1 MKIGIDARM
10 MGKGYGIGR
19 YIEQLV
25 LNLKKIDQKNEYI
38 FFVKDIQDH
47 PNFQTP
53 TSELQSSNF
62 KFVSVNIPWYSLEEQ
77 LKFTKIIKK
86 GYSLLDCTCES
97 SGRTEHNSL
106 CRHKQFFII
115 LAFKELFKEKI
126 EELINQYKGF
136 AGIKVKADTR
146 LFLDDLNKLK
156 KLKEGKKV

>member
-1 MKIGIDARM
+1 MLKMDKQTKHLLELFGQKRYSEIEGISKDKM
-10 MGKGYGIGR
+10 
-19 YIEQLV
+19 L
-25 LNLKKIDQKNEYI
+25 KIDSNE
-38 FFVKDIQDH
+38 V
-47 PNFQTP
+47 
-53 TSELQSSNF
+53 
-62 KFVSVNIPWYSLEEQ
+62 
-77 LKFTKIIKK
+77 TKIIKK

-115 LAFKELFKEKI
+115 LPFLELFKEKI

-156 KLKEGKKV
+156 KLIEGKKV